1 MMASWNTFKCD
12 IKGVDELC
20 RSLEKCKA
28 EDINK
33 VVKYNGA
40 KLQTRM
46 QENAKFRGHFEWV
59 SGQGLVFMPPTGR
72 TQGSISL
79 QMTNNPVTAE
89 VGAKTSYAPYLEFG
103 TRKMSAQPFVER
115 SLKEIEPNFINDLK
129 TLVKKVK

>member
-1 MMASWNTFKCD
+1 MASWNTFKCD
-12 IKGVDELC
+12 LKGMDELC
-20 RSLEKCKA
+20 RALEKCKA

-46 QENAKFRGHFEWV
+46 QENAEFKGHYEWV
-59 SGQGLVFMPPTGR
+59 KGEGLVFKPPTGR
-72 TQGSISL
+72 TKGSISIH
-79 QMTNNPVTAE
+79 MNNPFTAE

-103 TRKMSAQPFVER
+103 TRKMAAQPFVER
-115 SLKEIEPNFINDLK
+115 SLKEVEPNFINDLK